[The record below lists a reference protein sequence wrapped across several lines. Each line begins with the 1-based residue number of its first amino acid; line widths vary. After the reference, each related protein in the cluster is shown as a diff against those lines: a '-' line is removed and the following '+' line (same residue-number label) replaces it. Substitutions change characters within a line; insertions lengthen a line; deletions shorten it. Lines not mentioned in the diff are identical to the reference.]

1 MTELSSSTTDGA
13 LQVDQWGSTGPRVIC
28 IHGSI
33 SFGAAAFEAQK
44 PLSERHRLVV
54 VYRRGYG
61 SSPPTERV
69 DPDVDAADALQ
80 LLQDGA
86 HLVGTSMGG
95 VVAMKAAAQ
104 RPEAVKSL
112 TVIEPP
118 AFGVA
123 LDDPAV
129 AESAHRLESFYAE
142 APEDPEAWLHGFL
155 LALGFVMPLPSPL
168 PPPVV
173 QATRN
178 AMTERPWTLDAPVA
192 ELATAS
198 FPKLVVSGEGSPAF
212 EIIADRLAEAIGAR
226 RHCFPGVGHAAQK
239 ATGFNELLEE
249 VIEQGEQR

>member
-1 MTELSSSTTDGA
+1 MTKTSTTDSV
-13 LQVDQWGSTGPRVIC
+13 QVEEWGSTGPRVIC
-28 IHGSI
+28 VHGSI
-33 SFGAAAFEAQK
+33 SFGAAAFESQK

-61 SSPPTERV
+61 SSPATDRV
-69 DPDVDAADALQ
+69 DPDVDATDVLE

-95 VVAMKAAAQ
+95 IVAMKAAAQ
-104 RPEAVKSL
+104 RPDGVKSL

-123 LDDPAV
+123 RDDTTV
-129 AESAHRLESFYAE
+129 AESAQRLETFYAQ
-142 APEDPEAWLHGFL
+142 APQDPEQWLQGFL
-155 LALGFVMPLPSPL
+155 DALGFVMPLPSPL

-178 AMTERPWTLDAPVA
+178 AMTERPWALDAPVE
-192 ELATAS
+192 ELAAAS

-212 EIIADRLAEAIGAR
+212 EVIADRLAAAIDAQ
-226 RHCFPGVGHAAQK
+226 RHRFPGVGHAAQK
-239 ATGFNELLEE
+239 APGFNELLEE